1 MRIDGVRRQGNE
13 LCLSTKDPE
22 AWRFLYNFNPGDYEI
37 LKKRK
42 RRSLD
47 ANAYAWVLIGKIAE
61 AVRMTP
67 DEVYKREVR
76 EIGGASEIVCV
87 QDKAVERLV
96 ELWENKGLGWQAEP
110 FPSKVEGC
118 TNVRLHYGSSAYDTH
133 QMSVFI
139 DHLVQEAKSLDIET
153 LTEREL
159 SLLKEEWK

>member
-1 MRIDGVRRQGNE
+1 MRIDGVRRQGDE
-13 LCLSTKDPE
+13 LCLTTKDPE

-42 RRSLD
+42 KRSLD

-87 QDKAVERLV
+87 QDKAVDRLV

-133 QMSVFI
+133 QMSIFI

>member
-1 MRIDGVRRQGNE
+1 MRIDGVRRQGDE

-22 AWRFLYNFNPGDYEI
+22 AWRFLYNFKPGEYEI
-37 LKKRK
+37 TRKKK

-61 AVRMTP
+61 AVRLTP